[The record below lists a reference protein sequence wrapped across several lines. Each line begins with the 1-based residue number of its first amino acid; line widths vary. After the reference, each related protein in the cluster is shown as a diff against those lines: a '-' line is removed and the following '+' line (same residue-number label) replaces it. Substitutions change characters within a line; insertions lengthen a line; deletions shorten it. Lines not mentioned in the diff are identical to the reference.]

1 MTLFC
6 SACFASQAMQATRQ
20 HGAFVRVGLAVM
32 VKKFSRMGQKSKLL
46 KEYAGSANINI
57 VIHMEEGGYL
67 CSQSA
72 GNIFMK

>member
-32 VKKFSRMGQKSKLL
+32 ANKFSRMGQKSKLL
-46 KEYAGSANINI
+46 KEYAGSANI
-57 VIHMEEGGYL
+57 VIHMEEGG
-67 CSQSA
+67 
-72 GNIFMK
+72 